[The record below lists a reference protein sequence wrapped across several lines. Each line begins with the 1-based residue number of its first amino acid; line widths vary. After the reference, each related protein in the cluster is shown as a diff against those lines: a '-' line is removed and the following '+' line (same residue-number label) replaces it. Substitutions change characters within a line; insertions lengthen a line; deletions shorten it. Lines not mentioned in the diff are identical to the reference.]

1 MKGLVCLLTGVALAA
16 PVGASEIGDVAAF
29 DPSGAEVVVL
39 GEVHDNPAHHAA
51 QAEIVGRIDP
61 AAVVFEMLTPAQAE
75 TAEKVGVD
83 AGEAKLAEALGWSET
98 GWPEFGMYY
107 PVLRASAQA
116 RLFGAALP
124 RETVRAAFSEGAA
137 EVFGAGAGRFGLD
150 APLPAEEQAARE
162 AGQLA
167 AHCDA
172 LPDEMLPGMVAA
184 QRLRDAHFARVTL
197 EALEETGGPVAVITG
212 NGHARTDRGIP
223 AALSRAAPEVEI
235 VALGQLEAPPEPP
248 VPYDVWR
255 VTAPVEREDPCAAF
269 R

>member
-75 TAEKVGVD
+75 TAETVGVD

-150 APLPAEEQAARE
+150 TPLPAQEQAARE

-223 AALSRAAPEVEI
+223 AALSRAAPEVEV